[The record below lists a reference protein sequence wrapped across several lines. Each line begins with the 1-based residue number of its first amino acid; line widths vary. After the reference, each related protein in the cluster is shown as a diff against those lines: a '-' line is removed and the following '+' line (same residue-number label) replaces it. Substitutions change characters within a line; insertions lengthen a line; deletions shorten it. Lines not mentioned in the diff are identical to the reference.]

1 VTSVRHAP
9 PSVPRPTFDVE
20 QVRRDFP
27 LLQTTVRGKPLVYLD
42 NAATSQKPR
51 SVIAR
56 TEQYY
61 ATENANVHRGVYELS
76 ERATAA
82 YEDAREKARGFLN
95 AASTREIVFVRGT
108 TEAINLVA
116 SSFGRKE
123 LQAGDEVLVTAM
135 EHHSNIVPWQLI
147 CAERGAVLRVA
158 PMNKRGEL
166 LVEDFARL
174 LSSKTKLVATAHV
187 SNSLGTINPIAEI
200 VRLAHA
206 KGAAVLVDG
215 AQAAPHGPVDVRALG
230 VDFYTV
236 SGHKMFGPTGIGLLY
251 GTTERLEALP
261 PYQGGGDMIK
271 TVTFAKTTYA
281 EPPAKFEAGTPNI
294 AGAIGLGA
302 AIDYLRGLDWD
313 AVQAHER
320 DLLTYATERL
330 GALPEVELVGTAA
343 HKASVV
349 SFTVRGVHAHDV
361 GTIVDQ
367 EGVAIRTGH
376 HCTQPVMDFFGVPAT
391 ARASFAFYN
400 TRADVDALVSAVQKV
415 TRVFAG

>member
-1 VTSVRHAP
+1 
-9 PSVPRPTFDVE
+9 VE

-27 LLQTTVRGKPLVYLD
+27 LLQTTVHGKPLVYLD

-95 AASTREIVFVRGT
+95 AAATREIVFVRGT

-158 PMNKRGEL
+158 PMNTRGEL
-166 LVEDFARL
+166 LLDDFARL
-174 LSSKTKLVATAHV
+174 LTPRTRLVAVAHV

-200 VRLAHA
+200 VRLGHA

-294 AGAIGLGA
+294 AGAVGLGA
-302 AIDYLRGLDWD
+302 AIDYLRGLDWE

-330 GALPEVELVGTAA
+330 GALPEVELIGTAA

>member
-1 VTSVRHAP
+1 MTTVRHAP
-9 PSVPRPTFDVE
+9 PSVRLPAFDVE
-20 QVRRDFP
+20 RVRRDFP

-51 SVIAR
+51 CVIAR

-61 ATENANVHRGVYELS
+61 ATENANVHRGVYQLS

-95 AASTREIVFVRGT
+95 AASPREIVFVRGT

-116 SSFGRKE
+116 SSFGRNE
-123 LQAGDEVLVTAM
+123 LQAGDEVLITAM

-166 LVEDFARL
+166 LMDEFARL
-174 LSSKTKLVATAHV
+174 LSPKTKLVAAAHV
-187 SNSLGTINPIAEI
+187 SNSLGTINPVGEI
-200 VRLAHA
+200 VRLAHER
-206 KGAAVLVDG
+206 GAAVLVDG

-236 SGHKMFGPTGIGLLY
+236 SGHKMFGPTGIGVLY
-251 GTTERLEALP
+251 GTTERLDALP

-281 EPPAKFEAGTPNI
+281 EAPAKFEAGTPNI
-294 AGAIGLGA
+294 AGAVGLGA
-302 AIDYLRGLDWD
+302 AIDYVRGLDWD
-313 AVQAHER
+313 AVRAHER
-320 DLLTYATERL
+320 DLLSYATERL
-330 GALPEVELVGTAA
+330 GALPEVTLVGTAA

-376 HCTQPVMDFFGVPAT
+376 HCTQPVMDFFAVPAT

-400 TRADVDALVSAVQKV
+400 TRADVDALVSAVRKV
-415 TRVFAG
+415 TKVFAG